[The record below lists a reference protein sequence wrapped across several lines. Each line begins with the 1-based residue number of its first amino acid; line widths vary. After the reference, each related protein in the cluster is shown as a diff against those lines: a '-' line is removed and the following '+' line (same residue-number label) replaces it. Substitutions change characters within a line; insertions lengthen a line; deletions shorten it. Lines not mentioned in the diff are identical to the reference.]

1 MGLIREGTIQ
11 SGGGGP
17 YQKKGAYWRG
27 WLILSNEG
35 ASGGGGA
42 NLVK

>member
-11 SGGGGP
+11 SGGGGLIRRRERIG
-17 YQKKGAYWRG
+17 GAG
-27 WLILSNEG
+27 LSCQMK
-35 ASGGGGA
+35 ALRGGGA